1 MSTVRSHLFKSLNNQ
16 QNRRQIIT
24 KSFGKM
30 ENQINRNEI
39 KKINFYSAWFCP
51 YAQRAWVTLNYFNA
65 PNVEIIESLQVDPKT
80 KEYVK
85 NKRLLEINPKG
96 LVPTLEI
103 FYQKEN
109 NPEEKMLVLTDS
121 IKVASWLFQNFAEK
135 GDEQN
140 LQISPELISEAEE
153 FNIKICS
160 VFYQILMRQSL
171 NEQQQAWDQ
180 FVAGLKYFVE
190 NGLKFQN
197 LESKSHQQELTNL
210 DQISFYKNPDKLTV
224 VDITIFPYIH
234 RFKEGII
241 KELKPGVQKIDKSQ
255 EWVQKLD
262 AWYKR
267 MVNLEAV
274 SGTFTT
280 REKILGSY
288 ARYADGTAKSL
299 VGDAVRAGGHAHEV

>member
-160 VFYQILMRQSL
+160 VFYQILSSGQTLGVKAQRFRGHTS
-171 NEQQQAWDQ
+171 
-180 FVAGLKYFVE
+180 
-190 NGLKFQN
+190 
-197 LESKSHQQELTNL
+197 
-210 DQISFYKNPDKLTV
+210 P
-224 VDITIFPYIH
+224 H
-234 RFKEGII
+234 RNV